1 MLSFFSLLLFNLSH
15 TKKKSLPQRGDGRRL
30 PPSPPSL
37 PFIGHLHLLGSLP
50 HRNLRSLAESYG
62 PVVHLRLG
70 PVPAVVVSTAAA
82 AEEALKTRD
91 VSFSGRP
98 RLLMVDR
105 LFYGCNMALG
115 PYGKY
120 WREARRISV
129 LHLLARAAP
138 PPSAVSGRRS
148 NAIVSR
154 ATFGNGNYRLDG
166 DVGGEKLRH
175 VLADLLELLAVPP
188 VQEIAP
194 WLWWVDRLTGRERR
208 TRRTF
213 EALDG
218 LLERVIADHRR
229 RRSGG
234 RSVGDDDDH
243 RDFVDVLLDV
253 EETDKAGFKL
263 ETDNIKA
270 LILDMFAAGTDSTYM
285 VLEWA
290 MAELINHPDVMQ
302 RLQEDIRGV
311 VGVTGQISED
321 HLHKLP
327 YLKSVVAESLR
338 LHSPASFL
346 PRATTED
353 TELLGYHIPKGTRV
367 LINSWAI
374 GRDPVIWERAEEFV
388 PERFVEAPVDYR
400 KVGQDFRFLPFGAG
414 RRGCPAAAF
423 GAFSVEMAL
432 TNMLYHFDWELPESS
447 RKLGASFLD
456 MSEAYGLSVRRKA
469 PLLLVAKPWVG
480 A

>member
-1 MLSFFSLLLFNLSH
+1 
-15 TKKKSLPQRGDGRRL
+15 
-30 PPSPPSL
+30 
-37 PFIGHLHLLGSLP
+37 
-50 HRNLRSLAESYG
+50 
-62 PVVHLRLG
+62 
-70 PVPAVVVSTAAA
+70 
-82 AEEALKTRD
+82 LKTRD

-129 LHLLARAAP
+129 LHLFSARRTAAFGRVRAQEVAALLERVRAGARAARGVVNL
-138 PPSAVSGRRS
+138 SHMLICYS

-234 RSVGDDDDH
+234 RSVGDDHDH

-270 LILDMFAAGTDSTYM
+270 LILQDMFAAGTDSTYM

-321 HLHKLP
+321 HLHELP

-353 TELLGYHIPKGTRV
+353 TELLGYHIPEGTRV

-388 PERFVEAPVDYR
+388 PERFVEAPVDYS
-400 KVGQDFRFLPFGAG
+400 KVGQDF
-414 RRGCPAAAF
+414 
-423 GAFSVEMAL
+423 
-432 TNMLYHFDWELPESS
+432 

-456 MSEAYGLSVRRKA
+456 MSEDYGLSVRRKA
-469 PLLLVAKPWVG
+469 PLLLVANPWELKKRPRSCSTPEPLVPRCHRAAEQAEKRAKRQRWG
-480 A
+480 IGD